1 MANIIL
7 DKSFHYA
14 QLTILAYLTL
24 REKGHFR
31 LADQLVGSGTSIGAN
46 IEEAQAAHS
55 KLDFIAKLTIANKEA
70 RESKYWIALL
80 DRDQLLK
87 DHTGISEMKKE
98 IDEIIL
104 LLNSIIKKS
113 RENLK

>member
-1 MANIIL
+1 
-7 DKSFHYA
+7 
-14 QLTILAYLTL
+14 
-24 REKGHFR
+24 
-31 LADQLVGSGTSIGAN
+31 LVGAGTSIGATVA
-46 IEEAQAAHS
+46 EAQAAHS

-70 RESKYWIALL
+70 RESKYWISLL
-80 DRDQLLK
+80 DTDQLLK
-87 DHTGISEMKKE
+87 DYDGISEMKKE

>member
-1 MANIIL
+1 MANVIL

-14 QLTILAYLTL
+14 QLTISAYLTL

-46 IEEAQAAHS
+46 IEEAQVAHS

-70 RESKYWIALL
+70 RESKYWITLL

-87 DHTGISEMKKE
+87 DHNDIPEMKKE